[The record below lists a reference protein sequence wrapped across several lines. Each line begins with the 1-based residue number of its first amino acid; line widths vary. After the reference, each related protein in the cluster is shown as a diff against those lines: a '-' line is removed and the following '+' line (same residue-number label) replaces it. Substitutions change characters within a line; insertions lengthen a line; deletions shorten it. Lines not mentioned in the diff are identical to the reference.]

1 MSLEVRWIF
10 QGFLNADKIY
20 RTFLFLKDCLLYSL
34 KQACNPFIKI
44 TALLSLSSS
53 QNIFDSRHNFVKKMF
68 LVY

>member
-1 MSLEVRWIF
+1 M
-10 QGFLNADKIY
+10 FLNSDKIY

-53 QNIFDSRHNFVKKMF
+53 QNIFDSRHNFVKKNVSN
-68 LVY
+68 LLKQC